1 MNSYVA
7 LWLGLAVS
15 LFWAVGAYN
24 RLMRLRSQ
32 GLAAFAILDD
42 LLVQFVT
49 MTRQDVSDSAALV
62 AAAEQFQASLKVS
75 RSRPLNGPTTSALK
89 TAYATLCSCWS
100 RSPEMA
106 TGSTG
111 TGMPGSLPSQREQ
124 LAVQIELARSEFNKS
139 VTRYNA
145 AINQFPAL
153 VLARI
158 FGFRPAQTM

>member
-7 LWLGLAVS
+7 LWLAVAVS

-32 GLAAFAILDD
+32 GLMAFAILDD
-42 LLVQFVT
+42 LLSQFVI
-49 MTRQDVSDSAALV
+49 MTRQEVSDSAAL

-89 TAYATLCSCWS
+89 TAYETLCSCWS
-100 RSPEMA
+100 RSPEIA
-106 TGSTG
+106 PDPTG
-111 TGMPGSLPSQREQ
+111 TGMPASPPSQREQ

-139 VTRYNA
+139 VARYNA

-158 FGFRPAQTM
+158 VGFRPAQTM